1 MRGGEPSPR
10 TCRTSTS
17 QLPLDSE
24 LTLLGLGPA
33 THTIGRQCWPEGRG
47 PDGGG
52 AWSRARNWS
61 RQAGETRVSTRKRR
75 GWGQSPASRGS
86 APVLRGPAVP

>member
-1 MRGGEPSPR
+1 MRVGEASSR
-10 TCRTSTS
+10 TCHTSTS
-17 QLPLDSE
+17 LLPLDSE
-24 LTLLGLGPA
+24 LTLLGLVPA
-33 THTIGRQCWPEGRG
+33 THPIGRQCWPEGRG

-75 GWGQSPASRGS
+75 GRGQSPASRGS